1 MHLSYT
7 SLSLHTF
14 ETEIK
19 CSSTGFIRL
28 YCFSPILEKADSTS
42 WCFFKH
48 FPGWLQKKS
57 SGTERYLQDIS
68 AAVNLP
74 GQAHFWSIAPHLA
87 LHVRPISFQ
96 PMCALEIASER
107 KDDFSNQVQLRK
119 EVMNGGSRD
128 AAEVYLFYLKQSRP
142 SAKTT
147 CNNSF
152 GRSKFPLLSSI
163 RVVTLKPY
171 HYSNDKLAIFL
182 LIRVSKEKR
191 NNDS

>member
-1 MHLSYT
+1 
-7 SLSLHTF
+7 
-14 ETEIK
+14 
-19 CSSTGFIRL
+19 
-28 YCFSPILEKADSTS
+28 
-42 WCFFKH
+42 
-48 FPGWLQKKS
+48 
-57 SGTERYLQDIS
+57 
-68 AAVNLP
+68 
-74 GQAHFWSIAPHLA
+74 
-87 LHVRPISFQ
+87 
-96 PMCALEIASER
+96 MCALEIASER

-191 NNDS
+191 NNDSWRFAFRMCMEERMQWVDGDLKNLLWHAVWCQVDKACVCEALESNCYVFVCKPLHNLCSKEMFFCWEE